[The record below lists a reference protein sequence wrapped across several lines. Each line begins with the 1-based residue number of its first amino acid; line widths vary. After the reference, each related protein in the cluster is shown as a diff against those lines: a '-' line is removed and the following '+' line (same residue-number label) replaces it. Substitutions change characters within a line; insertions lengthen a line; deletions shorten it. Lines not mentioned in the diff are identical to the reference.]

1 MSNFAKN
8 NYLFVKNLVPFE
20 FAKFLFNVV
29 RLRRTRH
36 LNENEPGFFEFEGHI
51 DTGQVPGAFAS
62 YGCAMFDQILLD
74 LQPKVEELTGL
85 KLFPTY
91 SYNRLY
97 ITGDRLAKHTDRRA
111 CEISVTL
118 ALGHI
123 GDENKVFVQDVN
135 GEGVGYNLESG
146 DAIIYRGLDVPHWRE
161 IYNGVT
167 LANGFF
173 HYVNKDGPHTKEKYD
188 KRDKNI
194 FKHFGDQ

>member
-8 NYLFVKNLVPFE
+8 NYLFVKDLVPSV
-20 FAKFLFNVV
+20 FANFLFNVV

-36 LNENEPGFFEFEGHI
+36 SNPNEPGFFELSGVQ
-51 DTGQVPGAFAS
+51 GVQVPGSFTS

-85 KLFPTY
+85 KLIPTY

-97 ITGDRLAKHTDRRA
+97 ITGDKLPKHTDREA

-123 GDENKVFVQDVN
+123 GGENKVFVQDVN
-135 GEGVGYNLESG
+135 GEGVGYNLEPG
-146 DAIIYRGLDVPHWRE
+146 DAIIYRGIDVAHWRE
-161 IYNGVT
+161 LYNGIA
-167 LANGFF
+167 LANSFF
-173 HYVNKDGPHTKEKYD
+173 HYINKDGPHTKEKYD

-194 FKHFGDQ
+194 FKHFGD